1 LESKRRK
8 DSSKKTDPEHRP
20 ITYWLDY
27 LRSVAGTDNP
37 LIVVQSQCDTPEIRA
52 DVPVRLSDWIGSLW
66 TVEVS
71 AKTDYGLERL
81 KATLQDA
88 AWACL
93 HKRTPPPIAKSRVTV
108 RDRLRQMLSK
118 EDQELPSQERQHRLL
133 NRNEFDQLCAEVG
146 GISDPKALLGF
157 LHHNGV
163 VFYRS
168 GLFKNQVILDQ
179 NWALEAIYS
188 IFHRAKC
195 FNQLKKLH
203 GRFSREDLELL
214 IWSDYTPE
222 EQKVFLGMME
232 SCGICF
238 RVRELPHQEQLEWSD
253 KEWEYIAP
261 EFLPTWSDA
270 QEQFV
275 GSATR

>member
-1 LESKRRK
+1 
-8 DSSKKTDPEHRP
+8 
-20 ITYWLDY
+20 

-118 EDQELPSQERQHRLL
+118 EDQELPS
-133 NRNEFDQLCAEVG
+133 
-146 GISDPKALLGF
+146 
-157 LHHNGV
+157 
-163 VFYRS
+163 
-168 GLFKNQVILDQ
+168 
-179 NWALEAIYS
+179 
-188 IFHRAKC
+188 
-195 FNQLKKLH
+195 
-203 GRFSREDLELL
+203 
-214 IWSDYTPE
+214 
-222 EQKVFLGMME
+222 
-232 SCGICF
+232 
-238 RVRELPHQEQLEWSD
+238 
-253 KEWEYIAP
+253 
-261 EFLPTWSDA
+261 
-270 QEQFV
+270 
-275 GSATR
+275 